1 MLVIF
6 NLASCISLPS
16 AVSCLQDLLLTAE
29 IVSLLLRLLFFH
41 LCHHGWLYNQQSAM
55 INNNTFF
62 YLNSFIPLCNSVL
75 AT

>member
-16 AVSCLQDLLLTAE
+16 AVSCLQDLLLTADS
-29 IVSLLLRLLFFH
+29 VSLLLLLLFFH

-55 INNNTFF
+55 TNNNTSS
-62 YLNSFIPLCNSVL
+62 YLNSFILLRNSVL